1 MRLLVT
7 GATGYIGS
15 VVAEVL
21 KSGGHE
27 VFGLARSEEA
37 AKRLS
42 AAGHQ
47 VRAGALEDLDS
58 LPRAL
63 NGIDAVLYCAAG
75 YQADAAAI
83 DAMLPAMKG
92 RPLLYTSGVWVFGDT
107 RGRMLGEIGALNP
120 PPLVAWRPAVEQRV
134 IEAGGMVFRPGM
146 VFGRKGGVF
155 RMWFDSAAKDRI
167 VRVVGLGDNHWS
179 NVHVDD
185 LADLYKRAIEEPA
198 PGELFIACGGMPQVV
213 RKLAEA
219 AAHSAGPDVRVEF
232 VPVEKARE
240 DMGPLADC
248 LAMDCKAGSTKS
260 ARFFGWRVM
269 HPDIIGELE
278 SGTYL

>member
-1 MRLLVT
+1 MKLLVI

-21 KSGGHE
+21 KGGGHE
-27 VFGLARSEEA
+27 VYGLARSEEA
-37 AKRLS
+37 AKKLA
-42 AAGHQ
+42 AAGHH

-58 LPRAL
+58 LPQAL
-63 NGIDAVLYCAAG
+63 TGMDAALYCAAG
-75 YQADAAAI
+75 YQADAPAI
-83 DAMLPAMKG
+83 DALLPAMKG
-92 RPLLYTSGVWVFGDT
+92 RPLIYTSGVWVFGDT
-107 RGRMLGEIGALNP
+107 RGRMLGEIGAINP
-120 PPLVAWRPAVEQRV
+120 PPLVAWRPAVEQKV
-134 IEAGGMVFRPGM
+134 LEAGGMVLRPGM
-146 VFGRKGGVF
+146 VFGRKGGLF
-155 RMWFDSAAKDRI
+155 RMWFDSAVKDRV
-167 VRVVGLGDNHWS
+167 VRVVGSGENHWS

-185 LADLYKRAIEEPA
+185 LADLYRRAIEEPA

-219 AAHSAGPDVRVEF
+219 AARSVGPDVRVEF

-240 DMGPLADC
+240 TMGALADC
-248 LAMDCKAGSTKS
+248 LAMDCKAGSTKP
-260 ARFFGWRVM
+260 ARFFGWRVI